1 MSAFLLKITG
11 SFRNSTSDSG
21 PRKQQTPAEHSA
33 NQDRH
38 GRALNIVAQSTAV
51 LLLAFAI
58 YSTANILTPWSRKLL
73 IAIALPVA
81 WILTSLLRRSPLLR
95 YVFVGIAICLLSLNL
110 YGLTQPLRSEEL
122 VNYRDLQSRHG
133 PQLGC
138 AALEDLSKQ
147 QASIDRR
154 EFAIKA
160 TRIVSRVIVFSLP
173 GNRLELARLHHIVP
187 PEKNYLLWLAS
198 WTRPHPFSRMEYFQW
213 RRGAARGV
221 GACSQA
227 AMVLCN
233 YLNSH
238 GFDCDVVG
246 LDGHVVTRLNPET
259 DPDAPLVLDP
269 DQGIAF
275 AHSLKSLQQQPE
287 IVRNRYLKNARTNAT
302 ERHAYWNQHA
312 QHLAAAYSAD
322 GNRVYKD
329 AREYFG
335 YATLV
340 DQSRLLKWIFPL
352 ALLLACGL
360 ARYCSIPRSPRQ
372 STAEDHSDLQR
383 GFNTHQ

>member
-1 MSAFLLKITG
+1 MSP
-11 SFRNSTSDSG
+11 SSTNTAYASRRSTPESDYQEQSA
-21 PRKQQTPAEHSA
+21 PAEYAVSYG
-33 NQDRH
+33 RH
-38 GRALNIVAQSTAV
+38 GRFLKLVVQFTAV

-58 YSTANILTPWSRKLL
+58 FATANVLTPWSRKVLL
-73 IAIALPVA
+73 AMALPVA
-81 WILTSLLRRSPLLR
+81 WSAISLLRRFAVLR
-95 YVFVGIAICLLSLNL
+95 YAFTGIAICLLSLNL

-122 VNYRDLQSRHG
+122 INYRDLQSHHG
-133 PQLGC
+133 PQLDC
-138 AALEDLSKQ
+138 AALEALSQ
-147 QASIDRR
+147 QQDSLDRR
-154 EFAIKA
+154 EFAINA
-160 TRIVSRVIVFSLP
+160 ARIVSRIIVFSLP
-173 GNRLELARLHHIVP
+173 RNRPELARLHHIVP

-198 WTRPHPFSRMEYFQW
+198 WTRPHPFSRMEYFEW

-246 LDGHVVTRLNPET
+246 LEGHVVTRLNPET
-259 DPDAPLVLDP
+259 DPAAPLVLDP

-275 AHSLKSLQQQPE
+275 DRPLESLQRQPE
-287 IVRNRYLKNARTNAT
+287 LVRRRYLNNAHTNAT

-312 QHLAAAYSAD
+312 EHLAEAYSSE
-322 GNRVYKD
+322 GNRVYDD

-340 DQSRLLKWIFPL
+340 DQSRRLKWIFPL
-352 ALLLACGL
+352 SLLLACGL
-360 ARYCSIPRSPRQ
+360 GRNSSHHN
-372 STAEDHSDLQR
+372 STAAVDS
-383 GFNTHQ
+383 T

>member
-1 MSAFLLKITG
+1 MSPSSPHTAYAFDK
-11 SFRNSTSDSG
+11 STPDSDYQEQ
-21 PRKQQTPAEHSA
+21 PAPAEHAFSCG
-33 NQDRH
+33 RH
-38 GRALNIVAQSTAV
+38 GRFLKIVAQSTAV
-51 LLLAFAI
+51 LLLAFEI
-58 YSTANILTPWSRKLL
+58 YATANVLTPWSRKALL
-73 IAIALPVA
+73 AFALPVA
-81 WILTSLLRRSPLLR
+81 WSAMSFLRRFAHLR
-95 YVFVGIAICLLSLNL
+95 HVFTGIAICLLSLNL

-122 VNYRDLQSRHG
+122 INYRDLQSHHG
-133 PQLGC
+133 PQLDC
-138 AALEDLSKQ
+138 AALEALSQ
-147 QASIDRR
+147 QQNSLDRR
-154 EFAIKA
+154 EFAINA
-160 TRIVSRVIVFSLP
+160 ARIVSRVIVFSLP
-173 GNRLELARLHHIVP
+173 RNRPELARLHHIVP

-198 WTRPHPFSRMEYFQW
+198 WTRPHPFSRMEYFEW

-246 LDGHVVTRLNPET
+246 LEGHVVTRLNPET

-275 AHSLKSLQQQPE
+275 DHSLETLEQRPE
-287 IVRNRYLKNARTNAT
+287 VVRNRYLNNARTNAT
-302 ERHAYWNQHA
+302 ERHAYWDQQA
-312 QHLAAAYSAD
+312 EHLAEAYCSE
-322 GNRVYKD
+322 GNRVYED

-352 ALLLACGL
+352 TLLLACGI
-360 ARYCSIPRSPRQ
+360 ARNSSLRD
-372 STAEDHSDLQR
+372 STAAVES
-383 GFNTHQ
+383 T